1 MLQIALKGH
10 QHTCLGK
17 CGSLSHVRGS
27 ITESIEKNLE
37 KPNLKVEVK
46 KSKNAKVLLREHLYG
61 NEQKLS
67 ASKGFQHKLFKKY
80 QSVMETFR
88 LVKGSK

>member
-10 QHTCLGK
+10 QHTCLEK
-17 CGSLSHVRGS
+17 CGSVLHVGGS
-27 ITESIEKNLE
+27 RTESIEKKLK

-46 KSKNAKVLLREHLYG
+46 KSKNAKILLREYLYG

-67 ASKGFQHKLFKKY
+67 ATLW
-80 QSVMETFR
+80 V
-88 LVKGSK
+88 L